1 MNPLASIRS
10 EISTFESKLPSGNL
24 RILTVFV
31 ALVLIEMSVGC
42 KGTSVKEE
50 NPVFT
55 SAPPRR
61 SLVNRAA
68 DAEEERLAQ
77 QANAKKDGIVPVSFH
92 EIGVAPLT
100 GTSIVATV
108 NGKPVFVD
116 DVLGGVRR
124 KIEADPNLTDEQR
137 QLILMQSLRIRT
149 REYAEDSL
157 VVQALEATIQ
167 EDKRKVIRESL
178 EPAFKEVCEKMMK
191 DNQLA
196 SDEELDIWLES
207 QGFSR
212 REMKET
218 FIRRQFVVGYVQSKA
233 QVPKEIDREE
243 LVKYYQEHLDEYTPD
258 EEVRF
263 AEIVVRFRD
272 HGGRE
277 GAEDVMTKV
286 VQRLRQKEEFGTVA
300 SELSDVLSSQKRGD
314 MGWIKRGS
322 LADKNL
328 EDMLFDMPSGSMT
341 SVQVLDDRFEVYK
354 VVDHREPKSV
364 EFQSVQKEIE
374 AKILED
380 RQKAAEKKVLD
391 DLLARS
397 NIVTIF
403 DGEEPVGKPALRN

>member
-1 MNPLASIRS
+1 MVCVTLM
-10 EISTFESKLPSGNL
+10 
-24 RILTVFV
+24 
-31 ALVLIEMSVGC
+31 LIAMSVGC

-61 SLVNRAA
+61 SLVNHTA
-68 DAEEERLAQ
+68 DAEEERLVQ
-77 QANAKKDGIVPVSFH
+77 QANAKENGIVPVSFH

-100 GTSIVATV
+100 GTSVVATV

-124 KIEADPNLTDEQR
+124 RIESDPNLTDEQR
-137 QLILMQSLRIRT
+137 QMILMQSLRTRT

-157 VVQALEATIQ
+157 VVQALEATIP
-167 EDKRKVIRESL
+167 EDKRKVIHQSL

-191 DNQLA
+191 DNNLTL
-196 SDEELDIWLES
+196 DEELDTWLEA
-207 QGFSR
+207 QGFTR

-233 QVPKEIDREE
+233 QVPKEIDRAE
-243 LVKYYQEHLDEYTPD
+243 LVKYYQDHIDEYTPD

-286 VQRLRQKEEFGTVA
+286 VQRLRQKEDFGTVA
-300 SELSDVLSSQKRGD
+300 SELSDVLSAEKRGD

-328 EDMLFDMPSGSMT
+328 EAMLFEMPSGSLT
-341 SVQVLDDRFEVYK
+341 SVQVHDDRFEVYK
-354 VVDHREPKSV
+354 VVDHRDPKSV

-374 AKILED
+374 AKLLAKLREEAQD
-380 RQKAAEKKVLD
+380 RVID
-391 DLLARS
+391 DLRAKGT
-397 NIVTIF
+397 IVTIF
-403 DGEEPVGKPALRN
+403 DGEEPPEKSARR

>member
-1 MNPLASIRS
+1 MLMIFA
-10 EISTFESKLPSGNL
+10 
-24 RILTVFV
+24 
-31 ALVLIEMSVGC
+31 ALMLLQISVGC
-42 KGTSVKEE
+42 KGTSVKED

-61 SLVNRAA
+61 SLVNHAA
-68 DAEEERLAQ
+68 DVEEERLAQ
-77 QANAKKDGIVPVSFH
+77 QANAKENGIVPVSFH

-124 KIEADPNLTDEQR
+124 RIESDPNLTDEQR
-137 QLILMQSLRIRT
+137 QMIMMQSLRLRT
-149 REYAEDSL
+149 QEYAEDSL
-157 VVQALEATIQ
+157 VVQALEATIP
-167 EDKRKVIRESL
+167 EDKRKVIRDSL

-191 DNQLA
+191 ENNLT
-196 SDEELDIWLES
+196 SDEELETWLEN
-207 QGFSR
+207 QGFTR
-212 REMKET
+212 REMKDT

-233 QVPKEIDREE
+233 HVPKEIDRAE
-243 LVKYYQEHLDEYTPD
+243 LVKYYQEHIDEYTPD

-300 SELSDVLSSQKRGD
+300 SELSDVLSAEKRGD

-328 EDMLFDMPSGSMT
+328 EAMLFDMPSGSLT
-341 SVQVLDDRFEVYK
+341 SVQVHDDRFEVYK
-354 VVDHREPKSV
+354 VVDHRDPKSV

-374 AKILED
+374 AKILAD
-380 RQKAAEKKVLD
+380 RREAAQEQVLD
-391 DLLARS
+391 NLRVKS

-403 DGEEPVGKPALRN
+403 DGEEPAAKTPR

>member
-1 MNPLASIRS
+1 MI
-10 EISTFESKLPSGNL
+10 
-24 RILTVFV
+24 FV
-31 ALVLIEMSVGC
+31 ALVLMQISVGC

-61 SLVNRAA
+61 SLVNQAA
-68 DAEEERLAQ
+68 DAEEERLANQ
-77 QANAKKDGIVPVSFH
+77 SNAKESGIVPVSFH

-124 KIEADPNLTDEQR
+124 RIESDPNLTDEQR
-137 QLILMQSLRIRT
+137 QMILMQSLRART
-149 REYAEDSL
+149 QEYAEDSL
-157 VVQALEATIQ
+157 VVQALEATIP
-167 EDKRKVIRESL
+167 EDKRKVIRNSL

-191 DNQLA
+191 DNNLT
-196 SDEELDIWLES
+196 SDEELDAWLED
-207 QGFSR
+207 QGFTR
-212 REMKET
+212 REMKDT

-233 QVPKEIDREE
+233 QAPKEIDRAE
-243 LVKYYQEHLDEYTPD
+243 LVKYYQEHIDEYTPD

-272 HGGRE
+272 HDGRE

-300 SELSDVLSSQKRGD
+300 SELSDVLSAEKRGER
-314 MGWIKRGS
+314 GWIKRGS
-322 LADKNL
+322 LADTKL
-328 EDMLFDMPSGSMT
+328 EAMLFDMPSGSMT
-341 SVQVLDDRFEVYK
+341 SVQVQDDRFEVYK
-354 VVDHREPKSV
+354 VVDHRDPKSV
-364 EFQSVQKEIE
+364 AFQSVQKEIE
-374 AKILED
+374 TKILANRREEA
-380 RQKAAEKKVLD
+380 QKRVLD
-391 DLLARS
+391 ELRAKG

-403 DGEEPVGKPALRN
+403 DGDKPAAKSSR

>member
-1 MNPLASIRS
+1 MIFA
-10 EISTFESKLPSGNL
+10 
-24 RILTVFV
+24 
-31 ALVLIEMSVGC
+31 ALMLLQISVGC
-42 KGTSVKEE
+42 KGTSVKED

-61 SLVNRAA
+61 SLVNHAA
-68 DAEEERLAQ
+68 DVEEERLAQ
-77 QANAKKDGIVPVSFH
+77 QANAKENGIVPVSFH
-92 EIGVAPLT
+92 EIGVTPLT

-108 NGKPVFVD
+108 NGKPIFVD

-124 KIEADPNLTDEQR
+124 RIESDPNLTDEQR
-137 QLILMQSLRIRT
+137 QMIMMQSLRLRT

-157 VVQALEATIQ
+157 VVQALEATIP

-191 DNQLA
+191 DNHLT
-196 SDEELDIWLES
+196 SDEELDTWLEA
-207 QGFSR
+207 QGFTR
-212 REMKET
+212 REMKDT
-218 FIRRQFVVGYVQSKA
+218 FFRRQFVVGYVQSKA
-233 QVPKEIDREE
+233 QVPKEIDRAE
-243 LVKYYQEHLDEYTPD
+243 LVKYYQEHIDEYTPD

-300 SELSDVLSSQKRGD
+300 SELSDVLSAEKRGD

-328 EDMLFDMPSGSMT
+328 EAMLFDMPSDSMT
-341 SVQVLDDRFEVYK
+341 SVQVHDDRFEVYK
-354 VVDHREPKSV
+354 IVDHRDPKTV

-374 AKILED
+374 TKLLENL
-380 RQKAAEKKVLD
+380 REAAQKQVLD
-391 DLLARS
+391 NLRS
-397 NIVTIF
+397 KGNIVTIF
-403 DGEEPVGKPALRN
+403 DGEEPTDKSSLR

>member
-42 KGTSVKEE
+42 KGTSIKEE

-61 SLVNRAA
+61 SLVNQAA

-77 QANAKKDGIVPVSFH
+77 QANAKENGIVPVSFH
-92 EIGVAPLT
+92 EIGVTPLT

-124 KIEADPNLTDEQR
+124 RIESDPNLTDEQR
-137 QLILMQSLRIRT
+137 QMIMMQSLRLRT

-157 VVQALEATIQ
+157 VVQALETTIP

-191 DNQLA
+191 DNNLT
-196 SDEELDIWLES
+196 SDEELDTWLET
-207 QGFSR
+207 QGFTR
-212 REMKET
+212 REMKDT

-233 QVPKEIDREE
+233 QVPKEIDRAE
-243 LVKYYQEHLDEYTPD
+243 LVKYYQEHIGEYTPD

-277 GAEDVMTKV
+277 GAEDIMTKV

-300 SELSDVLSSQKRGD
+300 SELSDVLSAEKRGD

-328 EDMLFDMPSGSMT
+328 ETMLFDMPSGSMT
-341 SVQVLDDRFEVYK
+341 SVQVHEDRFEVYK
-354 VVDHREPKSV
+354 VVDHRDPKSV

-374 AKILED
+374 SKLLDELRAEA
-380 RQKAAEKKVLD
+380 QKQVLD
-391 DLLARS
+391 NLREKG

-403 DGEEPVGKPALRN
+403 DGEEPPEKSGRR

>member
-1 MNPLASIRS
+1 MLM
-10 EISTFESKLPSGNL
+10 
-24 RILTVFV
+24 VFA
-31 ALVLIEMSVGC
+31 ALVLIEMSAGC

-61 SLVNRAA
+61 TFINHAA
-68 DAEEERLAQ
+68 DAEEERLTQ
-77 QANAKKDGIVPVSFH
+77 QANTKENGIVPVSFH

-124 KIEADPNLTDEQR
+124 RIESDPNLTDEQR
-137 QLILMQSLRIRT
+137 QMIMMQSLRLRT
-149 REYAEDSL
+149 KEYAEDSL
-157 VVQALEATIQ
+157 VVQALEATIP
-167 EDKRKVIRESL
+167 EDKRKVIRDSL

-191 DNQLA
+191 DNNLS
-196 SDEELDIWLES
+196 SDEELDTWLEE
-207 QGFSR
+207 QGFTR
-212 REMKET
+212 REMKDT

-233 QVPKEIDREE
+233 QVPKEIDRAE
-243 LVKYYQEHLDEYTPD
+243 LVKYYQEHIDEYTPD

-277 GAEDVMTKV
+277 GAEDIMTKV

-300 SELSDVLSSQKRGD
+300 SELSDVLSAEKRGD

-328 EDMLFDMPSGSMT
+328 EAMLFDMPSGSLT
-341 SVQVLDDRFEVYK
+341 TVQSHDDRFEVYK
-354 VVDHREPKSV
+354 VVDHRDPKSV

-374 AKILED
+374 AKLLSDLRE
-380 RQKAAEKKVLD
+380 AAQEKVLEN
-391 DLLARS
+391 LRAKG

-403 DGEEPVGKPALRN
+403 DGEKPADKSARR

>member
-42 KGTSVKEE
+42 KGTSIKEE

-61 SLVNRAA
+61 SLVNQAA

-77 QANAKKDGIVPVSFH
+77 QANAKENGIVPVSFH
-92 EIGVAPLT
+92 EIGVTPLT

-124 KIEADPNLTDEQR
+124 RIESDPNLTDEQR
-137 QLILMQSLRIRT
+137 QMIMMQSLRLRT

-157 VVQALEATIQ
+157 VVQALETTIP

-191 DNQLA
+191 DNNLT
-196 SDEELDIWLES
+196 SDEELDTWLET
-207 QGFSR
+207 QGFTR
-212 REMKET
+212 REMKDT

-233 QVPKEIDREE
+233 QVPKEIDRAE
-243 LVKYYQEHLDEYTPD
+243 LVKYYQEHIGEYTPD

-277 GAEDVMTKV
+277 GAEDIMTKV

-300 SELSDVLSSQKRGD
+300 SELSDVLSAEKRGD

-328 EDMLFDMPSGSMT
+328 ETMLFDMPSGSMT
-341 SVQVLDDRFEVYK
+341 SVQVHEDRFEVYK
-354 VVDHREPKSV
+354 VVDHRDPKSV

-374 AKILED
+374 SKLLDELRAEA
-380 RQKAAEKKVLD
+380 QKQVLD
-391 DLLARS
+391 NLREKG
-397 NIVTIF
+397 NIVSIF
-403 DGEEPVGKPALRN
+403 DGEEPPEKSGRR

>member
-1 MNPLASIRS
+1 MLM
-10 EISTFESKLPSGNL
+10 
-24 RILTVFV
+24 VCVV
-31 ALVLIEMSVGC
+31 ALLLIEISVGC
-42 KGTSVKEE
+42 KGTSVKED

-61 SLVNRAA
+61 SLVNHAA
-68 DAEEERLAQ
+68 DAEEKRLAQ
-77 QANAKKDGIVPVSFH
+77 QANSKENGIVPVSFH
-92 EIGVAPLT
+92 EIGVTPLT
-100 GTSIVATV
+100 GTSVVATV

-124 KIEADPNLTDEQR
+124 RIESDPNLTDEQR
-137 QLILMQSLRIRT
+137 QMIMMQSLRLRT

-157 VVQALEATIQ
+157 VVQALEATIP
-167 EDKRKVIRESL
+167 EDKRKVIRDSL

-191 DNQLA
+191 DNNLT
-196 SDEELDIWLES
+196 SDQEFDSWLET

-233 QVPKEIDREE
+233 QVPKDIDRAE
-243 LVKYYQEHLDEYTPD
+243 LVRYYQEHIDEYTPV

-277 GAEDVMTKV
+277 GAEEIMTKV

-300 SELSDVLSSQKRGD
+300 SELSDVLSAEKRGD
-314 MGWIKRGS
+314 MGWIQRGS
-322 LADKNL
+322 LADKDL
-328 EDMLFDMPSGSMT
+328 ETMLFDMPAGAMT
-341 SVQVLDDRFEVYK
+341 GVQVRDDRFEVYK
-354 VVDHREPKSV
+354 VVDRRDPRSA

-374 AKILED
+374 TKLLEKLREAAQEEVLENLRAKG
-380 RQKAAEKKVLD
+380 
-391 DLLARS
+391 

-403 DGEEPVGKPALRN
+403 DGEEPPEKPARR

>member
-1 MNPLASIRS
+1 M
-10 EISTFESKLPSGNL
+10 
-24 RILTVFV
+24 VCVV
-31 ALVLIEMSVGC
+31 ALLLIEISVGC
-42 KGTSVKEE
+42 KGTSVKED

-61 SLVNRAA
+61 SLVNHAA
-68 DAEEERLAQ
+68 DAEEKRLAQ
-77 QANAKKDGIVPVSFH
+77 QANSKENGIVPVSFH
-92 EIGVAPLT
+92 EIGVTPLT
-100 GTSIVATV
+100 GTSVVATV

-124 KIEADPNLTDEQR
+124 RIESDPNLTDEQR
-137 QLILMQSLRIRT
+137 QMIMMQSLRLRT

-157 VVQALEATIQ
+157 VVQALEATIP
-167 EDKRKVIRESL
+167 EDKRKVIRDSL

-191 DNQLA
+191 DNNLT
-196 SDEELDIWLES
+196 SDQEFDSWLET

-233 QVPKEIDREE
+233 QVPKDIDRAE
-243 LVKYYQEHLDEYTPD
+243 LVRYYQEHIDEYTPV

-277 GAEDVMTKV
+277 GAEEIMTKV

-300 SELSDVLSSQKRGD
+300 SELSDVLSAEKRGD
-314 MGWIKRGS
+314 MGWIQRGS
-322 LADKNL
+322 LADKDL
-328 EDMLFDMPSGSMT
+328 ETMLFDMPAGAMT
-341 SVQVLDDRFEVYK
+341 GVQVRDDRFEVYK
-354 VVDHREPKSV
+354 VVDRRDPRSA

-374 AKILED
+374 TKLLEKLREAAQEEVLENLRAKG
-380 RQKAAEKKVLD
+380 
-391 DLLARS
+391 

-403 DGEEPVGKPALRN
+403 DGEEPPEKPARR

>member
-1 MNPLASIRS
+1 MLMIFA
-10 EISTFESKLPSGNL
+10 
-24 RILTVFV
+24 
-31 ALVLIEMSVGC
+31 ALMLLQISVGC
-42 KGTSVKEE
+42 KGTSVKED

-61 SLVNRAA
+61 SLVNHAA
-68 DAEEERLAQ
+68 DIEEERLAQ
-77 QANAKKDGIVPVSFH
+77 QANVKEKGVVPVSFH
-92 EIGVAPLT
+92 EIGVTPLT

-108 NGKPVFVD
+108 NGKPIFVD

-124 KIEADPNLTDEQR
+124 RIESDPNLTDEQR
-137 QLILMQSLRIRT
+137 QMIMMQSLRLRT

-157 VVQALEATIQ
+157 VVQALEATIP

-191 DNQLA
+191 ENKLT
-196 SDEELDIWLES
+196 SDEELDTWLEA
-207 QGFSR
+207 QGFTR
-212 REMKET
+212 REMKDT
-218 FIRRQFVVGYVQSKA
+218 FFRRQFVVGYVQSKA
-233 QVPKEIDREE
+233 HVPKEIDRAE
-243 LVKYYQEHLDEYTPD
+243 LVKYYQEHIDEYTPD

-300 SELSDVLSSQKRGD
+300 SELSDVLSAEKRGD

-328 EDMLFDMPSGSMT
+328 EAMLFDMPSGSMT
-341 SVQVLDDRFEVYK
+341 SVQVHDDRFEVYK
-354 VVDHREPKSV
+354 VVDHRDPKTV

-374 AKILED
+374 TKLLENL
-380 RQKAAEKKVLD
+380 REASQKQVLD
-391 DLLARS
+391 NLRS
-397 NIVTIF
+397 KGNIVTIF
-403 DGEEPVGKPALRN
+403 DGEEPADKSSLR